1 MITPNPNPLSLF
13 LALSRWQVILAPL
26 TLFDC
31 PLTRKY
37 FLSRF
42 GIPPIVATSPSPGI
56 YGELHEA
63 PPAVGAAGGA
73 APAAAP
79 AAAQGALT
87 ASASVEGGGAG
98 EGSSAALPAVADA
111 LAPTKLSAKELEFE
125 KVICET
131 WESSEPVKLGAVEY
145 CVKQGCSI
153 NRGLSTKP
161 RGMTVL
167 MAVAGSTAN
176 GLAEVGEVLALGAD
190 PWQADA
196 EGHTALHWAALHGRT
211 AVVEAV
217 ERSYSEAGLVLPG
230 SKVVKLADASG
241 SGSTSS
247 SLLPLEKGLA
257 LKCTKGLTALE
268 TALNRLAALK
278 GEVAAAES
286 GAAEES
292 ALALARRA
300 TLAALPATVE
310 ALRAALKSAG
320 VQQQEK
326 AAEEAEEAKEAAPL
340 GGEAAA
346 AASTAAS
353 VGGAAGADAVAE
365 AAEESSAAES
375 QAPAASKASR
385 RVRTKHS
392 EA

>member
-1 MITPNPNPLSLF
+1 M
-13 LALSRWQVILAPL
+13 AA
-26 TLFDC
+26 
-31 PLTRKY
+31 
-37 FLSRF
+37 
-42 GIPPIVATSPSPGI
+42 SPSPGI

-73 APAAAP
+73 APAAAAP
-79 AAAQGALT
+79 AATQGALT

-98 EGSSAALPAVADA
+98 ESSSAAVPAVADA

-268 TALNRLAALK
+268 TALDRLAALK
-278 GEVAAAES
+278 GEAAAAEG
-286 GAAEES
+286 GAAGES
-292 ALALARRA
+292 AEALARRA

-310 ALRAALKSAG
+310 ALRAALKNAG
-320 VQQQEK
+320 VQQSRQATGAAAQEK
-326 AAEEAEEAKEAAPL
+326 AAGEAEEAKEAAPL

-346 AASTAAS
+346 TAAS
-353 VGGAAGADAVAE
+353 VGGTAGADALAE
-365 AAEESSAAES
+365 AAEDSSAHGTAES